1 MLQVCWSPKGGSGT
15 SVVAAALAV
24 QAAAKGRDALL
35 VDLGGDQSAIFGVE
49 GGEGIGDWFAA
60 PDDVGPDAL
69 RSLEVDVGD
78 RLRLLR
84 TGRASTA
91 QWSPERMAVA
101 MTLFESSLDLVVV
114 DAGRQ
119 TGCGL
124 PGGAA
129 TVVVTRACYLGVRR
143 VADAPRGRS
152 RVVVIE
158 EPGRALSRGDIDAAL
173 GGVDVVLQW
182 DPAVARAVD
191 AGLLASRVPRSL
203 RPLRRLLEPEPTARA
218 WA

>member
-101 MTLFESSLDLVVV
+101 MTVFESSLDLVVV

-129 TVVVTRACYLGVRR
+129 TLRDR
-143 VADAPRGRS
+143 VATMGLAEVALEDWEEVVDPAGHELPEFKRCAIEIDGLLEAVLPRFS
-152 RVVVIE
+152 E
-158 EPGRALSRGDIDAAL
+158 GRA
-173 GGVDVVLQW
+173 
-182 DPAVARAVD
+182 
-191 AGLLASRVPRSL
+191 
-203 RPLRRLLEPEPTARA
+203 
-218 WA
+218 